1 MGHHRFALLYMA
13 FIAINLL
20 TSPSFAG
27 QTATLHVSIEGGA
40 SNSKFK
46 FSDASGGCPKYHE
59 SSFSKEYLG
68 AVTASDEGATMEL
81 PIGQS
86 IHVRYHAMGDHIVG
100 VGPGVG
106 IKAMRTRALQI
117 LLSSDAEVRI
127 TGFEDKVPIWETSGA
142 VEAIPATA
150 CEELAPS
157 E

>member
-1 MGHHRFALLYMA
+1 MTHHRVAVLYMA
-13 FIAINLL
+13 SIAISLL
-20 TSPSFAG
+20 ACPSFAE
-27 QTATLHVSIEGGA
+27 QTAALRVSIEGGA

-81 PIGQS
+81 PIGRP

-106 IKAMRTRALQI
+106 IKAMRTRALQV

-150 CEELAPS
+150 CEELVPS